1 MKALNLDAQ
10 REQLDAL
17 PRRSYSPALV
27 PLVFTG
33 VAGIGVVAVYMSQGP
48 GKAWWLGSIAA
59 VVLTV
64 WVVLLVRRYLRN
76 RLVDDLITNL
86 ARELGWAKPGRLI
99 LQCSR
104 WKGFFRGYPSKI
116 LARHTAKEIP
126 DDLAWHLKLKTEIRR
141 FLPDVSISI
150 NAHPRKHLLLV
161 IRCVAQAPTSADEE
175 ETDTQVQNVAEIV
188 GALFGEDAR
197 VQMDQNP
204 ETMAPVKIEVTHS
217 KGNEMALVS
226 RRSRVERVVAARL
239 PGEWRPKWDLVN
251 ATVTFSQR
259 APLPTLVTPGAEH
272 QPRVQSHADY
282 MELLVPFGE
291 TENGEV
297 VGWRPK
303 NQPHMLVVGPT
314 GAGKTTIEHQVIE
327 RLAQAGCRIWLCDG
341 KRVEFM
347 GFRNWPNV
355 ELIAAKT
362 EHKAFMVR
370 AFYEEMNRR
379 YDLIESGQVRISDL
393 EPIFM
398 VVDEAATLVTQ
409 VNMWFAE
416 IKPKGARSSK
426 SPLMDYMGDVARLG
440 RTAKM
445 HMLVGL
451 QRPDVRFLDG
461 EMRDNFACRAS
472 AGKLG
477 ADGAQMMWDNPRTGA
492 AASPVPGRGW
502 AMTSDGRIVETQF
515 SYAPNPDPSRDEY
528 EPAKV
533 AAVMPSETIYT
544 AQHIEVLDPDPVDLD
559 GEPVLYDF
567 NDYMG
572 VKILDGPDPNWGTP
586 NDVTTTEPDP
596 NPEPE
601 EPTMPTTDTIENA
614 EATSDEEPNVLDP
627 AADTHD
633 TQVLQ
638 LDPVRLTPGDLALVD
653 EALDLWAVIDNVHA
667 EDTGVVLDY
676 RMYDTGE
683 PESMTVDDSDTI
695 PTRRP
700 LPTDENS

>member
-1 MKALNLDAQ
+1 
-10 REQLDAL
+10 
-17 PRRSYSPALV
+17 
-27 PLVFTG
+27 
-33 VAGIGVVAVYMSQGP
+33 
-48 GKAWWLGSIAA
+48 
-59 VVLTV
+59 
-64 WVVLLVRRYLRN
+64 
-76 RLVDDLITNL
+76 LVDDLITNL
-86 ARELGWAKPGRLI
+86 ARDLGWAKPGRQI

-104 WKGFFRGYPSKI
+104 WKGWFRGYPSKI
-116 LARHTAKEIP
+116 TAWHSAKQRPE
-126 DDLAWHLKLKTEIRR
+126 DLAWQLQLKTQIGQL
-141 FLPDVSISI
+141 LPEVSVSIT
-150 NAHPRKHLLLV
+150 AHPRKHLVMV
-161 IRCVAQAPTSADEE
+161 IRCTQQVPTADDA
-175 ETDTQVQNVAEIV
+175 ETDAQVQNVSEII
-188 GALFGEDAR
+188 GALFGEDAQ
-197 VQMDQNP
+197 VQMEQDS
-204 ETMAPVKIEVTHS
+204 ETMAPTKITVKHS

-259 APLPTLVTPGAEH
+259 EPLPTLVTPSAEH
-272 QPRVQSHADY
+272 QAPVQSHADY
-282 MELLVPFGE
+282 MQLLVPFGE

-314 GAGKTTIEHQVIE
+314 GAGKTTIEHQIIE

-370 AFYEEMNRR
+370 AFFDEMNRR
-379 YDLIESGQVRISDL
+379 YDLIESGKVRISDL

-416 IKPKGARSSK
+416 VKPKGARSSK

-528 EPAKV
+528 EPTKV
-533 AAVMPSETIYT
+533 AAVMPSETIYPP
-544 AQHIEVLDPDPVDLD
+544 QHIEVLDTEPVDLD
-559 GEPVLYDF
+559 GEPVVYDF

-586 NDVTTTEPDP
+586 NDITEDEPDENEETPMNTDTTEP
-596 NPEPE
+596 
-601 EPTMPTTDTIENA
+601 TDTEPD
-614 EATSDEEPNVLDP
+614 EADFDEPNTLDP
-627 AADTHD
+627 AAETHD

-638 LDPVRLTPGDLALVD
+638 LDPTRLNPGDLALVD
-653 EALDLWAVIDNVHA
+653 ESLDLWAVIDDVHA

-683 PESMTVDDSDTI
+683 PESMTLDDSVTV

-700 LPTDENS
+700 LPTTAD